1 MAHPDL
7 PCAATNT
14 HINESPAQALT
25 RASAAFMERTVAAVA
40 TRRRY
45 PERMAIHAD
54 THEDLR
60 LFQTG
65 EHACGYWPDRQARD
79 LVLDPHD
86 PRLGTIY
93 PQALTWG
100 FRRSGDLVYRPHCE
114 RCRACVPVRIAVDA
128 FQPDRSQRR
137 CLARNHDLVVR
148 IVAAERTDEQLA
160 LYRRYLKHRHPGGGM
175 DGHGASEFDQFLIGG
190 WSHGRFLEIRQ
201 ASVAHAPGQLL
212 AVAVTDVTEHA
223 LSAVY
228 TFYAPEA
235 AARSLGTFAILQQI
249 QWAQRERRA
258 HVYLGYWIDGHAKMN
273 YKRRFTALEAYD
285 GRHWRGLPASAPAP

>member
-1 MAHPDL
+1 
-7 PCAATNT
+7 
-14 HINESPAQALT
+14 
-25 RASAAFMERTVAAVA
+25 
-40 TRRRY
+40 
-45 PERMAIHAD
+45 MAIHAD
-54 THEDLR
+54 THDDLR

-65 EHACGYWPDRQARD
+65 EHACGYWSDRQARD

-86 PRLGTIY
+86 PRLGAIY
-93 PQALTWG
+93 PQALAWG

-128 FQPDRSQRR
+128 FHPDRSQRR
-137 CLARNHDLVVR
+137 CLARNQDLMVR
-148 IVAAERTDEQLA
+148 VVAAERTDEQLA

-175 DGHGASEFDQFLIGG
+175 DEHGATEFDQFLIGG
-190 WSHGRFLEIRQ
+190 WSHGRFLEIREP
-201 ASVAHAPGQLL
+201 AIAHLPGRLL

-258 HVYLGYWIDGHAKMN
+258 HLYLGYWIDGHAKMN
-273 YKRRFTALEAYD
+273 YKRRFSALEAYD
-285 GRHWRGLPASAPAP
+285 GRHWRGLPAHASVD

>member
-1 MAHPDL
+1 
-7 PCAATNT
+7 
-14 HINESPAQALT
+14 
-25 RASAAFMERTVAAVA
+25 
-40 TRRRY
+40 
-45 PERMAIHAD
+45 MAIHAD
-54 THEDLR
+54 THDDLR

-65 EHACGYWPDRQARD
+65 EHACGYWSERRARD

-86 PRLGTIY
+86 PRLGAIY
-93 PQALTWG
+93 PQALAWG

-128 FQPDRSQRR
+128 FHPDRSQRR
-137 CLARNHDLVVR
+137 CLTRNQDLVVR
-148 IVAAERTDEQLA
+148 VVAAERTDEQLA
-160 LYRRYLKHRHPGGGM
+160 LYRQYLTYRHPGGGM
-175 DGHGASEFDQFLIGG
+175 DEHGATEFDQFLIGG
-190 WSHGRFLEIRQ
+190 WSHGRFLEIREP
-201 ASVAHAPGQLL
+201 AIAHLPGRLL

-258 HVYLGYWIDGHAKMN
+258 HVYLGYWIEGHAKMN
-273 YKRRFTALEAYD
+273 YKRRFSALEAYD
-285 GRHWRGLPASAPAP
+285 GRHWCDLPAHSSGT